1 MSEREFGKL
10 IEKLIYFS
18 GQKNYSLAMEL
29 GYDVSY
35 ISKWINSTML
45 PTVKN
50 IKNISKITAE
60 FIVNSSN
67 ESSLNDIS
75 EYFKVELDENDNKN
89 DILKKVIEEKINE
102 AYSYSYNKVNKKSL
116 KKDDEKNNSI
126 QSINPSLRKKY
137 LNDKMISLIEQ
148 SGYLNMIVLCNLFS
162 INKDDKVHLAG
173 IRRGENKESISKN
186 VLLKM
191 KYLISFDENI
201 KDIIFDVMLFINM
214 VTSKE
219 RYNVELYSCEF
230 SSSTLISVIKEK
242 LVHTAIY
249 NNNKCL
255 TTVTSTDN
263 NVVEEMYDTLEDMIN
278 SQGRLIFR
286 KKTPQEM
293 IISQDYMNY
302 IMNQELRCL
311 VGEITELFMPS
322 DLFLEIGESIFAN
335 DYEALTKLKKI
346 DTILQNATY
355 NANLDIVMFESV
367 FRKYVSNGNI
377 TFFNKPI
384 TLNLEQRQKHINHM
398 KKLIYENENINLR
411 IIENSLLDDLK
422 VEEKPSLYL
431 SKNISFLKERSNRN
445 SENYMI
451 VNDKKLDKILKK
463 FFEKVWIERKNI
475 NSDDKEESKKII
487 SESLRYLSILNK
499 NIIV

>member
-1 MSEREFGKL
+1 
-10 IEKLIYFS
+10 
-18 GQKNYSLAMEL
+18 
-29 GYDVSY
+29 
-35 ISKWINSTML
+35 
-45 PTVKN
+45 
-50 IKNISKITAE
+50 
-60 FIVNSSN
+60 
-67 ESSLNDIS
+67 
-75 EYFKVELDENDNKN
+75 
-89 DILKKVIEEKINE
+89 
-102 AYSYSYNKVNKKSL
+102 
-116 KKDDEKNNSI
+116 
-126 QSINPSLRKKY
+126 
-137 LNDKMISLIEQ
+137 
-148 SGYLNMIVLCNLFS
+148 
-162 INKDDKVHLAG
+162 
-173 IRRGENKESISKN
+173 
-186 VLLKM
+186 
-191 KYLISFDENI
+191 
-201 KDIIFDVMLFINM
+201 
-214 VTSKE
+214 
-219 RYNVELYSCEF
+219 
-230 SSSTLISVIKEK
+230 
-242 LVHTAIY
+242 
-249 NNNKCL
+249 
-255 TTVTSTDN
+255 
-263 NVVEEMYDTLEDMIN
+263 MYDTLEDMIN

-302 IMNQELRCL
+302 IMNQDLRCL